1 MAVAAEDPP
10 CPNGLTVGADIEP
23 VQKSMPNQR
32 ADNLAVRV
40 NLSSPA
46 IAAHSSSP

>member
-1 MAVAAEDPP
+1 MAVAAEDSP
-10 CPNGLTVGADIEP
+10 CPNSSSLGADLVKP

-40 NLSSPA
+40 NLSRSA
-46 IAAHSSSP
+46 IAAH